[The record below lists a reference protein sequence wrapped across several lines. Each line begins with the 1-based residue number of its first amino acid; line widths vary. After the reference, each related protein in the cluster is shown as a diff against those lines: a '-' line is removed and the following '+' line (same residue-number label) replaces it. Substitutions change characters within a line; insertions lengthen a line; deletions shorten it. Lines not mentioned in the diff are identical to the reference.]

1 MCTQKNRLSETVL
14 LSTHNICVGLEIKK
28 IVLQYAL
35 LSGGI
40 VVVTSLFTVAPIVVV
55 LCMFIVLLCCLLC
68 VLGLQSSWLTSSVT
82 SGVTHSIPTAFMMT
96 AVGTKWV
103 TPGITGDRELI
114 VLL

>member
-1 MCTQKNRLSETVL
+1 
-14 LSTHNICVGLEIKK
+14 
-28 IVLQYAL
+28 
-35 LSGGI
+35 
-40 VVVTSLFTVAPIVVV
+40 
-55 LCMFIVLLCCLLC
+55 MFIVLLCCTLC

-103 TPGITGDRELI
+103 TPGITGDRELF